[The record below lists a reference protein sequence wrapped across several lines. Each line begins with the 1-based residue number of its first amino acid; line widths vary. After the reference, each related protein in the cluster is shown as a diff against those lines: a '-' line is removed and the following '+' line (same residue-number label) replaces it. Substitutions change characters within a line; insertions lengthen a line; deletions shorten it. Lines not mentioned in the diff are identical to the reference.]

1 MILQNVRSVVLL
13 SVRCGRCGLT
23 LALLRKAEY
32 DVVDSSC
39 MDTAAKADDYSEAP
53 ARRAGEGELV
63 SLRKKN
69 GLPLAVLMA
78 MGILTAF
85 LPQAPAVA
93 VPFYVVLA
101 AGATYFGLSW
111 AFGALR
117 LTSHSRRSHP

>member
-1 MILQNVRSVVLL
+1 
-13 SVRCGRCGLT
+13 
-23 LALLRKAEY
+23 
-32 DVVDSSC
+32 
-39 MDTAAKADDYSEAP
+39 MDTAANSDDYSET
-53 ARRAGEGELV
+53 ARRAGVGELV

-78 MGILTAF
+78 MGILAAF

-101 AGATYFGLSW
+101 AGATYFGHSW

-117 LTSHSRRSHP
+117 LTSHSLRSHR